1 MDVELT
7 YRKWVEK
14 VTEKL
19 TFIHLKIKEKSEL
32 TEADYE
38 LMRVLHSKIW
48 RPGEFPIYTHENL
61 TIKPDEV
68 ATQQGLFSANMTDN
82 TLGTEVELLSAD
94 NLKERK
100 MRRSWIDDDLADVFD
115 SLFPV
120 KSYSAVWRLYNP
132 QEYELK
138 PKKNLLTH

>member
-7 YRKWVEK
+7 YRKWLEK
-14 VTEKL
+14 VAEKL
-19 TFIHLKIKEKSEL
+19 QFVHLKIKEKSEL
-32 TEADYE
+32 TEADYD

-82 TLGTEVELLSAD
+82 TLGTEVEYVVQETK
-94 NLKERK
+94 KE
-100 MRRSWIDDDLADVFD
+100 
-115 SLFPV
+115 
-120 KSYSAVWRLYNP
+120 
-132 QEYELK
+132 
-138 PKKNLLTH
+138 KK